1 LGTLALIQY
10 NKLSVCLFLNRPAN
24 LFRHIQ
30 LSWQTWCRDV
40 ISLVVVKGV
49 HRTAAYVESNDLVE
63 FKAQKSTKG
72 IDDPFVLLAR
82 FFEA

>member
-24 LFRHIQ
+24 LFRHIA
-30 LSWQTWCRDV
+30 LPWQTWCRDV
-40 ISLVVVKGV
+40 IRLVVVKGV

-63 FKAQKSTKG
+63 FKAPKSTKG
-72 IDDPFVLLAR
+72 I
-82 FFEA
+82 

>member
-1 LGTLALIQY
+1 M
-10 NKLSVCLFLNRPAN
+10 
-24 LFRHIQ
+24 
-30 LSWQTWCRDV
+30 
-40 ISLVVVKGV
+40 KGV